1 MDHRIAIFID
11 AENVSPNDLGIIF
24 DEINN
29 YGNIVINRAYGDWSK
44 LISFKNKSIEY
55 GIELIQANSISGK
68 NSSDIKLCVDAM
80 NILHTL
86 NEISMFYIVTSDSDF
101 IHLVP
106 YIKCLNKEV
115 RCIGYE
121 HTNRGLQN
129 IVNMFTKIEVL
140 HKTNE
145 NDIDDNNNENITDIT
160 INHNN
165 DNIKD
170 ESDSNNIVHVNKA
183 NYTSEFSDSEENF
196 DYDSDIDI
204 PILNTQPKNNENNE
218 QVLNTNVES
227 KNNNKKRH
235 KRKDIKNKSR
245 LKTINKTIEQMLINN
260 ETGEINIGRINEIL
274 QRRYQFDYR
283 EYNCASMLRFLM
295 KYHKDYIKNTRSGI
309 IYLNKIN

>member
-11 AENVSPNDLGIIF
+11 ADNINSKDLGLIL
-24 DEINN
+24 DEIKN

-44 LISFKNKSIEY
+44 LISFKDKSIEY

-115 RCIGYE
+115 RCIGNE
-121 HTNRGLQN
+121 RTNRGLQN

-140 HKTNE
+140 RKTNE
-145 NDIDDNNNENITDIT
+145 NDNNNEYITDIS

-165 DNIKD
+165 ENIKD
-170 ESDSNNIVHVNKA
+170 ESDSNNIIHVNNKT
-183 NYTSEFSDSEENF
+183 YTSDFSDSDESFIYN
-196 DYDSDIDI
+196 SDIDL
-204 PILNTQPKNNENNE
+204 PILNTQPKNNSNSNNE
-218 QVLNTNVES
+218 PVSNT
-227 KNNNKKRH
+227 KQQPKNKKASESNINTKMLKLINRNIY
-235 KRKDIKNKSR
+235 KMIK
-245 LKTINKTIEQMLINN
+245 NN
-260 ETGEINIGRINEIL
+260 ETGKINIGHINEIL

-283 EYNCASMLRFLM
+283 EYNCVSMTTFLI
-295 KYHKDYIKNTRSGI
+295 KYHKRHIKSMKSGVL
-309 IYLNKIN
+309 YLNQ

>member
-44 LISFKNKSIEY
+44 SVSFKNKSIEY

-80 NILHTL
+80 NVLHTL
-86 NEISMFYIVTSDSDF
+86 NEISIFYIVTSDSDF

-121 HTNRGLQN
+121 KTNRGLQN

-140 HKTNE
+140 RKTNE
-145 NDIDDNNNENITDIT
+145 ETEIEISDE
-160 INHNN
+160 
-165 DNIKD
+165 IKD
-170 ESDSNNIVHVNKA
+170 EIS
-183 NYTSEFSDSEENF
+183 
-196 DYDSDIDI
+196 
-204 PILNTQPKNNENNE
+204 
-218 QVLNTNVES
+218 
-227 KNNNKKRH
+227 
-235 KRKDIKNKSR
+235 
-245 LKTINKTIEQMLINN
+245 LIFLNN
-260 ETGEINIGRINEIL
+260 ETINIGRLYDIL
-274 QRRYQFDYR
+274 KRKHQFDYR
-283 EYNCASMLRFLM
+283 EYNCKSMSKFLD
-295 KYHKDYIKNTRSGI
+295 KYYNEYIESILYGGTI
-309 IYLNKIN
+309 KIKQE